1 MIGLNIWMCAFWE
14 WEKDHMIV
22 SCASLTLS
30 RLCLL
35 FCLPQI
41 IQYQTVRYD
50 TLPLSPISRNRL
62 SKFSHR
68 FPPLL
73 CAVLST
79 RGASNHTAGCN
90 VAIFWG
96 FICDPESV
104 ESKSVSKRLVFKK
117 RLPYTLGRVD
127 SSVTYYNVL

>member
-1 MIGLNIWMCAFWE
+1 MYFGRV
-14 WEKDHMIV
+14 IV
-22 SCASLTLS
+22 SCASLTPS

-62 SKFSHR
+62 SKFSYR

-73 CAVLST
+73 CAVLT
-79 RGASNHTAGCN
+79 TKGASNHTAGCN
-90 VAIFWG
+90 VAIFFFLG

-104 ESKSVSKRLVFKK
+104 VSKSICKRLVFKK

-127 SSVTYYNVL
+127 SSLKHSVTYYNVL